1 MLKYPNN
8 QWKLMK
14 IANID
19 SYIASLHILWTT
31 SGMSMRFSGK
41 MRVMIMLK
49 VREDLFLEKLQGFL
63 RLNKLNIVFS
73 DVVFIL

>member
-1 MLKYPNN
+1 
-8 QWKLMK
+8 
-14 IANID
+14 
-19 SYIASLHILWTT
+19 
-31 SGMSMRFSGK
+31 MRFSGK

-49 VREDLFLEKLQGFL
+49 VREDIFLEKLQGFL